1 MPQHFDTLSQLLSH
15 GFNDVIDVRSPAE
28 FAEDHIPGAINLP
41 ALSNEERARVGTIY
55 TQEAPFEARKIGAAL
70 VARNVARHLETGLA
84 DRDGGWRPLVHCWRG
99 GQRSESVATILRAV
113 GWRAETI
120 AGGYQSYRR
129 LVHAALYEAPVSH
142 RFILL
147 DGYTG
152 TAKTD
157 ILHRLD
163 ALGIQVLDLEGMA
176 GHRGSILGGQA
187 DAQPS
192 QKAFESALACRLAGL
207 DPARPVVLE
216 AESSKIG
223 ERIIPPMV
231 WAAMK
236 DAPRIVIS
244 APIEARAAYLVD
256 TYNDVIS
263 RRDELVARLTILKR
277 HRGAAVVDTWLDLLN
292 RGDLAGLA
300 RALMEDHYDPSYAK
314 SRAAHHAEV
323 LHEVRAEALDPQGRA
338 DLAERIAR
346 IVRAER

>member
-1 MPQHFDTLSQLLSH
+1 MPKPFATLAEFLAH
-15 GFNDVIDVRSPAE
+15 GFDEVIDVRSPAE

-55 TQEAPFEARKIGAAL
+55 TQVAPFEARKIGAAL
-70 VARNVARHLETGLA
+70 VARNVARHLETELA
-84 DRDGGWRPLVHCWRG
+84 DRDGGWQPLVYCWRG
-99 GQRSESVATILRAV
+99 GQRSGSVAKILKAV

-120 AGGYQSYRR
+120 EGGYQSYRR
-129 LVHAALYEAPVSH
+129 LVHSALYEAPVSH

-157 ILHRLD
+157 ILHRLEH
-163 ALGIQVLDLEGMA
+163 LGIQVLDLEGMA

-187 DAQPS
+187 EAQPS

-236 DAPRIVIS
+236 TAPRIVIS
-244 APIEARAAYLVD
+244 APMEERAAYLVD
-256 TYNDVIS
+256 AYDDVIS

-277 HRGAAVVDTWLDLLN
+277 HRGAAVVENWIDLLD

-314 SRAAHHAEV
+314 SRAAHHAKV
-323 LHEVRAEALDPQGRA
+323 LHELRAEALDPQGRSDIA
-338 DLAERIAR
+338 GRIAR
-346 IVRAER
+346 IVTVEG